1 MSRGLFLVLLV
12 LSSGCASRSGW
23 GFPWGQGTVDAQKSR
38 AVVHDP
44 YPLNDIGPE
53 VLGGRPRD
61 FMTGHAMTDPSFPH
75 DWLHLRWPQ
84 CDIYHLLDA
93 FAAEKK

>member
-61 FMTGHAMTDPSFPH
+61 FMTPLPEAKRNQLPSGSLPGSAPQFPPSFQFPA
-75 DWLHLRWPQ
+75 Q
-84 CDIYHLLDA
+84 
-93 FAAEKK
+93 